1 MFNELIDALIH
12 CVELKSSGL
21 EPAFSEQ
28 TLSKG
33 SSKFVLG

>member
-12 CVELKSSGL
+12 RVELKSFGL
-21 EPAFSEQ
+21 EPGISEQ
-28 TLSKG
+28 TLSKS